1 MDDAV
6 PSQVS
11 FEKHDLEAI
20 LEYEPKILP
29 FTYDATQHLDTLIF
43 SIRWWRILLWLPD
56 FVLKLSYKKETVY
69 TILDAKYSYLSSVI
83 NYALPEIYRKYV
95 LGLSV
100 FDDDLH
106 VFDSARILGVLAI
119 YPESD
124 KTLSYWPKYGIS
136 ARIPRLPL
144 VGAMALSPRSQTSFD
159 QILNKIIEIS
169 VKKLGG
175 YQ

>member
-1 MDDAV
+1 M
-6 PSQVS
+6 
-11 FEKHDLEAI
+11 
-20 LEYEPKILP
+20 
-29 FTYDATQHLDTLIF
+29 
-43 SIRWWRILLWLPD
+43 
-56 FVLKLSYKKETVY
+56 
-69 TILDAKYSYLSSVI
+69 
-83 NYALPEIYRKYV
+83 PEIYRKYV

-175 YQ
+175 Y